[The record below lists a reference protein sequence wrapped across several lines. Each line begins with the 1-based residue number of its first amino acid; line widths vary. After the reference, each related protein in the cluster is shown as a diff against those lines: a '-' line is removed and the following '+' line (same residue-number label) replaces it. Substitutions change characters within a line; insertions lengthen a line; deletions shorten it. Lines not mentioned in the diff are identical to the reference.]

1 MKKPFKIVLESVPS
15 LDIAMT
21 EIEKRFWDNEVFLS
35 KAFSF
40 ERLGKQLLYL
50 SICAEDFSK
59 KPSSEISRKAKIV
72 REKLLSKG
80 GVDNRH
86 ENTLI
91 HIQARQIIDLYLSS
105 CSH

>member
-1 MKKPFKIVLESVPS
+1 
-15 LDIAMT
+15 MT
-21 EIEKRFWDNEVFLS
+21 EIEKRFLDNEVFLS
-35 KAFSF
+35 TAFSF

-50 SICAEDFSK
+50 SICPEDFTK
-59 KPSSEISRKAKIV
+59 KPSSEISRKAKII

-91 HIQARQIIDLYLSS
+91 HIQAREIINQYLS
-105 CSH
+105 